1 MHSTLETPGRKSH
14 LIGDIEVLRAIAVL
28 VTVFQHQ
35 SVLTFHRIESIDSY
49 FDFWFGVD
57 IFFVVS
63 GFVIA
68 RSLLPTLAMAK
79 NRQDYWRNVVA
90 FWIRRMWRIWP
101 TAWLWTALIVIA
113 AVFARSQAWGKPL
126 PDLQDAIAILLHVF
140 NLHRVDVDAIQGT
153 GILSPYWS
161 LSLEEQFYLLLPFLL
176 FIVPRERLI
185 SVLAVLVGA
194 QIFLTRWA
202 LNNNLSGLL
211 WSIRSDGLMLGVVIA
226 LTLEKRWIRGLLEP
240 LFLAKSRLAKCLSVV
255 LPLFL
260 MSALSAGHVV
270 TFGTG
275 LIAILSGWLVW
286 VASYDMNYIIAE
298 GWLKRILVWIG
309 LRSYAIYVI
318 HCPAF
323 LITQSIWAHLSPA
336 GTNLG
341 DGQHLWQLSITAAVL
356 IVVLSELN
364 FRLIEAPLRRKGAAI
379 AKRLSQEPRPQLAA
393 VQ

>member
-1 MHSTLETPGRKSH
+1 MHDVLDTPGRKSH

-35 SVLTFHRIESIDSY
+35 SVLTFHRIEAIDAY

-63 GFVIA
+63 GFVIV

-79 NRQDYWRNVVA
+79 NRQDYWRNIVA

-101 TAWLWTALIVIA
+101 TAWLWMALVVIA
-113 AVFARSQAWGKPL
+113 AVFARTQAWGKPL
-126 PDLQDAIAILLHVF
+126 SDLQDAVAILLHVF
-140 NLHRVDVDAIQGT
+140 NLHRADGDAIQGVS
-153 GILSPYWS
+153 ILSPYWS

-185 SVLAVLVGA
+185 SVLALLIGA
-194 QIFLTRWA
+194 QLFLTRWA
-202 LNNNLSGLL
+202 LNTNWSGFL
-211 WSIRSDGLMLGVVIA
+211 WSIRSDGLMLGALIA
-226 LTLEKRWIRGLLEP
+226 LTLEKRWIRNLLEP
-240 LFLAKSRLAKCLSVV
+240 LFLAKSRTAKCLSVI

-286 VASYDMNYIIAE
+286 VASYDMNYLIAE

-323 LITQSIWAHLSPA
+323 LMTLSIWAHLSPA

-364 FRLIEAPLRRKGAAI
+364 FRLVEVPLRRKGAAI
-379 AKRLSQEPRPQLAA
+379 AKRFSQEPRLQLAA